1 MITWCGK
8 KIADAGFVI
17 NIADS
22 ADRLKLSFK
31 ALSDACIEG
40 VERFNAIVIPENNGG
55 CTQSHIEIAKLQIK
69 NNWDYVLYL
78 EDDIMMDLFYHPSH
92 RGSINLEKVVF
103 EVTKDLHKFEPDI
116 LWLGT
121 RPEKAVEKITDT
133 LFKPTKTVMSHAYL
147 GSLKY
152 ANFLVEN
159 LTWTDSNSAAGG
171 WPIDFFISEL
181 NNKQDW
187 RLFHEPFSGRERILN
202 NDLKV
207 YMMLPNI
214 FIQGPSISEIENRY
228 VDHRTHIKGCFEEN
242 INLKELNIKKF
253 LYNE

>member
-1 MITWCGK
+1 MITWYDK

-17 NIADS
+17 NILHS
-22 ADRLKLSFK
+22 TDRLKSSFK
-31 ALSDACIEG
+31 ALNDACIKG
-40 VERFNAIVIPENNGG
+40 VERFDAIVIPDNNGG

-78 EDDIMMDLFYHPSH
+78 EDDIMMDLFYHPSQK
-92 RGSINLEKVVF
+92 GSINLKKVVS
-103 EVTKDLHKFEPDI
+103 EVTKDLRKFEPDI

-133 LFKPTKTVMSHAYL
+133 LFKPTQTVMSHAYL

-159 LTWTDSNSAAGG
+159 LTWTDNNSAAGG

-228 VDHRTHIKGCFEEN
+228 VDHRNHIKSCFKEN
-242 INLKELNIKKF
+242 IKLKELNIKKF